1 MSNINRATQQDRD
14 RKAIAAVQKYLMKL
28 ATVLVTG
35 VNFTPAELIALL
47 QKDIDLADAATN
59 AREAFLAAAAA
70 TTENRAKMVPILAG
84 LRAFLG
90 NMFTDPSILA
100 EFGFPVRKRIVPTA
114 DVKAAAV
121 NKRSA
126 TRKARHTMGKKQKA
140 SIHGEVPVTSAE
152 TAAPATAPAAAP
164 PAAVVTSKQ

>member
-14 RKAIAAVQKYLMKL
+14 RKAIAAIQKYLMKL
-28 ATVLVTG
+28 ATILVTG
-35 VNFTPAELIALL
+35 MTVTPAELIAML

-70 TTENRAKMVPILAG
+70 TAENRAKMVPILAG
-84 LRAFLG
+84 FRAFLG

-100 EFGFPVRKRIVPTA
+100 EFGFPVRKRTVPTA
-114 DVKAAAV
+114 DAKAAAV

-140 SIHGEVPVTSAE
+140 SIHGEVPKTE
-152 TAAPATAPAAAP
+152 PQTAPSATAPT
-164 PAAVVTSKQ
+164 AAVVTSKS